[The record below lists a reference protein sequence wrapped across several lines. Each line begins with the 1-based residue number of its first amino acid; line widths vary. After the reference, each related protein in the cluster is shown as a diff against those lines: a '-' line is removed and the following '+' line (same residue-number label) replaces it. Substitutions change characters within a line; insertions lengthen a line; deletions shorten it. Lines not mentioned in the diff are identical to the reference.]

1 MIVKHITSQ
10 FNEKV
15 LTRREMNGNGI
26 GRGRDSIDAIDS
38 LEKLLQER
46 KEMLSQAELR
56 WNANFSEEER
66 NKLLHLRENWSRQK
80 ILSEHESEIFKD
92 EKIFNKLGFVKY
104 RLRQGYFNDDLPS
117 FYEVTES
124 DLTNESR

>member
-1 MIVKHITSQ
+1 MIVNHITSQ

-56 WNANFSEEER
+56 WNANFSKEER
-66 NKLLHLRENWSRQK
+66 NKLLHLREHWSRQK

-92 EKIFNKLGFVKY
+92 EKILNKLGFVKY
-104 RLRQGYFNDDLPS
+104 RLQQGYFNDDLPS

-124 DLTNESR
+124 DFTNESR